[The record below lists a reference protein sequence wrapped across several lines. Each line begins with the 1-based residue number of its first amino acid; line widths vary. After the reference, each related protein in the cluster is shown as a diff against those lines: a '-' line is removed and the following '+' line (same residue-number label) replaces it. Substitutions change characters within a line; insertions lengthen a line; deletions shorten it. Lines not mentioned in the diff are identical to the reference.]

1 MTQISMTDDA
11 LIRLLESC
19 DLPMGVTVLSAP
31 HEWDAGFVQR
41 LISVTPAV
49 LVAFLGADD
58 PGDKNQTE
66 LNLDGRWGI
75 YVATGWN
82 GADQKARRLGA
93 GAGFDLLHRASAA
106 LHNATLRDPNGNRL
120 SEARVDGLQVL
131 ADSSIDV
138 ANLWIGEIAVSVRLP
153 LPLLEG
159 DACYGPLDDFL
170 RVRGPLVVPDPAD
183 DIDIAVD
190 LPQT

>member
-1 MTQISMTDDA
+1 MTQISLTDDA
-11 LIRLLESC
+11 IIRLLDSC
-19 DLPMGVTVLSAP
+19 SFPGVSIMSAP
-31 HEWDAGFVQR
+31 HSWDGSFVQR
-41 LISVTPAV
+41 LISDTPAI

-93 GAGFDLLHRASAA
+93 GAGFDLMHRAAAA
-106 LHNATLRDPNGNRL
+106 LHNETLREPNGDRL
-120 SEARVDGLQVL
+120 SQTRVDGLDVL
-131 ADSSIDV
+131 ADSSTDL

-159 DACYGPLDDFL
+159 DACFGPLDDWLTL
-170 RVRGPLVVPDPAD
+170 RGEIDLPDPAD
-183 DIDIAVD
+183 DIGLAVD
-190 LPQT
+190 IPQS